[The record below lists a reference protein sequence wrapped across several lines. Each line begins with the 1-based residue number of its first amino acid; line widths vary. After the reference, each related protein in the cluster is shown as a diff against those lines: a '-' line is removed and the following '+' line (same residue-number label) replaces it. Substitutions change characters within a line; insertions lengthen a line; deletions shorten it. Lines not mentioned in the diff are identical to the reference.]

1 MPLDLTTN
9 INAVL
14 WQNSVMALMNFA
26 GDVFYS
32 LDKHLKLLKA
42 EPNLWRGVTSVMSSF
57 CLCKDLYICIHTPS
71 TATIPANVCVGYFLL
86 SHFNKLVNIN
96 SDILSITHHIQISA
110 C

>member
-9 INAVL
+9 ISAVSC
-14 WQNSVMALMNFA
+14 QNPVMALMNFT

-32 LDKHLKLLKA
+32 LDKYLKLLKA
-42 EPNLWRGVTSVMSSF
+42 EPSLWRGVISVMSSF
-57 CLCKDLYICIHTPS
+57 YLCKDLSICIPS
-71 TATIPANVCVGYFLL
+71 TTTIPANACVGYFLL